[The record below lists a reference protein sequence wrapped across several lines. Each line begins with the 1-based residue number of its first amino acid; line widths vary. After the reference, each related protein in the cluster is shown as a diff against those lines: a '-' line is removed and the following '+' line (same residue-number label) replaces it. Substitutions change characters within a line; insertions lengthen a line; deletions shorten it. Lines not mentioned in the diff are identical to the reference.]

1 MHQRTLLPQRPV
13 WQLIINKSNHTNITI
28 QGSFYLM
35 TTFLVKGSRT
45 ISFGRNIKKAYCLSL
60 SRQKIVLDWQDLSA
74 YWGFVSLIWLVS
86 NFQSCYTSVW
96 GGGAVRVGW
105 ARGGCWAAK
114 EGGNES
120 RWMVIIWWWA
130 LSLLPLYF
138 LQPSLPLLS
147 QNSTSWEY
155 RAYLLALC

>member
-28 QGSFYLM
+28 QGLFYLM

-86 NFQSCYTSVW
+86 NFQSCYTSV
-96 GGGAVRVGW
+96 GGGQCVWDELEGDAEQQR
-105 ARGGCWAAK
+105 K
-114 EGGNES
+114 EGMRADEWSSSDDELYPSCPSISYSHPFPYCPRTLHLGNIEL
-120 RWMVIIWWWA
+120 I
-130 LSLLPLYF
+130 
-138 LQPSLPLLS
+138 
-147 QNSTSWEY
+147 
-155 RAYLLALC
+155 C